1 MSHSETGAFRND
13 RRYRP
18 VGHNETQP
26 YRKGDADM
34 TTIDPQPGTPGAPPT
49 HHPDRADRIYQRR
62 WWTLAVLC
70 LSLVVIGVDNTIL
83 NVALPTLV
91 KDLQASTSQLQ
102 WIVDGYTLV
111 FAGLLLTAGSLG
123 DRFGRKGALSIGLV
137 IFGSGSVLSA
147 MAGSPAQLILT
158 RCVMGIG
165 AALIMP
171 ATLSIVTNVFTVPA
185 ERARAIAIWAGFSA
199 MGIAIGPLAG
209 GYLLEHFYWG
219 SVFLVNV
226 PIVLAA
232 LVSGWYLVPNSKD
245 PSAPRLDPVGAVL
258 SIVGLTALV
267 WSIIEAPSKG
277 WGSTPVVAGL
287 ALAAV
292 VLGGFAAW
300 ERHSDH
306 PMLNVEF
313 FKNPRFTAAS
323 QAVTLVFFAL
333 FGSLFVVTQYLQTV
347 LGYSALAA
355 GVRIIP
361 FAVVMMVLAPQSA
374 KVAERVGTKL
384 VVFGGLLAVAAGLLV
399 LLSATAHSGYGPV
412 FVSFVVMATG
422 MAFTMAPATESI
434 MGSLPRDKAGVGSA
448 VNDTTRQ
455 VGGALG
461 VAIIGSVFSSVYAS
475 HIGTDVAALHL
486 PAPASSAANSSVGG
500 ALEVAA
506 RIGGPTGQSLADGA
520 REAFVAGMH
529 HGVVVGALVAI
540 VGAFVALAFLPARA
554 PESAD
559 DAIVLDEPNLF
570 DLVPGEDAELLE
582 GVTM

>member
-1 MSHSETGAFRND
+1 MSGGMLRFT
-13 RRYRP
+13 
-18 VGHNETQP
+18 HNETPP

-34 TTIDPQPGTPGAPPT
+34 TTTDLTPRTHDQTDEPGS
-49 HHPDRADRIYQRR
+49 PDHVYQRR

-91 KDLQASTSQLQ
+91 KDLNASTSQLQ

-123 DRFGRKGALSIGLV
+123 DRFGRKGALSIGLL
-137 IFGSGSVLSA
+137 IFGTGSVLSA
-147 MAGSPAQLILT
+147 TAGSATQLILT

-226 PIVLAA
+226 PIVLTA
-232 LVSGWYLVPNSKD
+232 LVTGWFLVPNSKD

-267 WSIIEAPSKG
+267 WSIIEAPAKG
-277 WGSTPVVAGL
+277 WGSNSTISGL
-287 ALAAV
+287 AVALA

-300 ERHSDH
+300 ELHSDH

-355 GVRIIP
+355 GVRILP

-374 KVAERVGTKL
+374 KVAERFGTKL
-384 VVFGGLLAVAAGLLV
+384 VVSGGLIAVAMGLLV
-399 LLSATAHSGYGPV
+399 LLSATTDSGYLPV
-412 FVSFVVMATG
+412 FVSFVIMAVG

-461 VAIIGSVFSSVYAS
+461 VAIVGSVFSSVYAS
-475 HIGTDVAALHL
+475 HVTSDVTALHL
-486 PAPASSAANSSVGG
+486 PASAATAANSSVGG
-500 ALEVAA
+500 ALEVATK
-506 RIGGPTGQSLADGA
+506 IGGPAGQTLASGA

-529 HGVVVGALVAI
+529 HGVI
-540 VGAFVALAFLPARA
+540 VGAAVAIFGALVALAFLPARA
-554 PESAD
+554 PEAAED
-559 DAIVLDEPNLF
+559 GIELDEPNVF
-570 DLVPGEDAELLE
+570 DLVVGDDAELLE
-582 GVTM
+582 GASA

>member
-1 MSHSETGAFRND
+1 MTDTTTSPHPATAGPAEVSGASD
-13 RRYRP
+13 RVYR
-18 VGHNETQP
+18 
-26 YRKGDADM
+26 
-34 TTIDPQPGTPGAPPT
+34 
-49 HHPDRADRIYQRR
+49 RR

-91 KDLQASTSQLQ
+91 TDLHASTSQLQ

-123 DRFGRKGALSIGLV
+123 DRFGRKGALSIGLA
-137 IFGSGSVLSA
+137 IFGAGSVLSA
-147 MAGSPAQLILT
+147 TAGSATQLILT

-171 ATLSIVTNVFTVPA
+171 ATLSIVTNVFTIPT

-209 GYLLEHFYWG
+209 GYLLEHLYWG

-226 PIVLAA
+226 PIVIAA
-232 LVSGWYLVPNSKD
+232 LVAGWYLVPNSKD
-245 PSAPRLDPVGAVL
+245 PSAPRLDPLGALL

-267 WSIIEAPSKG
+267 WSIIEAPQKG
-277 WGSTPVVAGL
+277 WGSPATLGGL
-287 ALAAV
+287 AVAAAV
-292 VLGGFAAW
+292 LAGFAAW
-300 ERHSDH
+300 ELRSDH
-306 PMLNVEF
+306 PMLNVSF

-323 QAVTLVFFAL
+323 SAVTLTFFAL
-333 FGSLFVVTQYLQTV
+333 FGSLFVITQYLQTV

-355 GVRIIP
+355 GVRILP

-374 KVAERVGTKL
+374 KVAERFGTKL
-384 VVFGGLLAVAAGLLV
+384 VVFGGLVAVAAGLLIM
-399 LLSATAHSGYGPV
+399 LSANVHSGYLPV

-475 HIGTDVAALHL
+475 QLGTDVAALHL
-486 PAPASSAANSSVGG
+486 PAQATSAANSSVGG
-500 ALEVAA
+500 ALAVAG
-506 RIGGPTGQSLADGA
+506 RIGGTTGQSLATSA

-529 HGVVVGALVAI
+529 HGLVVGAAVAV
-540 VGAFVALAFLPARA
+540 VGAFVALLFLPARA
-554 PESAD
+554 PEAAD

-570 DLVPGEDAELLE
+570 DLLPGDEAELLE
-582 GVTM
+582 GVTV